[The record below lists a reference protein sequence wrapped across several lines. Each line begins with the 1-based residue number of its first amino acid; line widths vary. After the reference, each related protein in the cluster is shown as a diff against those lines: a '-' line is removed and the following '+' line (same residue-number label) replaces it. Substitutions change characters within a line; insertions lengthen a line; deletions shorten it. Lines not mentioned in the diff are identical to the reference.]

1 MDIVILDG
9 YTLNPGD
16 LSWKP
21 LKDLG
26 NLTVYDRTQ
35 SELVDERIQTAEIVF
50 TNKTVLTAE
59 NLASA
64 QKLRYIG
71 VLATGYNVVD
81 IDAAG
86 RAGIVVTNIPTY
98 GTAAVAQYAA
108 ALLLEL
114 CHHVGEHGRC
124 VQAGEWSKNPDWCF
138 WKYLL
143 TELAGKTMGIVGFG
157 KIGQS
162 TARIAQALGM
172 KILAFDRYRKPELES
187 DTCRYAGW
195 DELLRESDVISLHCP
210 LFPETKGIMNCES
223 LRKMKDGV
231 LIINTAG
238 GELIVERDL

>member
-26 NLTVYDRTQ
+26 NLTVYDRTP

-138 WKYLL
+138 WKYPL
-143 TELAGKTMGIVGFG
+143 TEFGGKDHGDCRIWKNRSKYSKNCAGTGN
-157 KIGQS
+157 
-162 TARIAQALGM
+162 
-172 KILAFDRYRKPELES
+172 E
-187 DTCRYAGW
+187 DT
-195 DELLRESDVISLHCP
+195 
-210 LFPETKGIMNCES
+210 
-223 LRKMKDGV
+223 GV
-231 LIINTAG
+231 
-238 GELIVERDL
+238 